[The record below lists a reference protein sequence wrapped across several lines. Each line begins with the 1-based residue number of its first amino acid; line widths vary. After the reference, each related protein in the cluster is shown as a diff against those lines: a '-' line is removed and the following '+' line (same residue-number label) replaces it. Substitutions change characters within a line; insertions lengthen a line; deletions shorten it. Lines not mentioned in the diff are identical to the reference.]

1 MAQNYYEI
9 LGINKSASDKDIKT
23 AYRRMARKLHP
34 DVNPN
39 DERAQEQFKKI
50 NEAYEIVG
58 DPARRKDYDQFGENW
73 KHADQMRNMGGG
85 RPGGSTGGMDFN
97 LGDLF
102 GGMGGA
108 QGGRGGQAHS
118 NFSDMFGGMGG
129 QQQQRQ
135 QQQRPVLHKGTLD
148 VSLEEVYTGA
158 KRRISIGSS
167 STGQRNL
174 EVEIPKGVSDG
185 RKIKLRP
192 DRKAEVTLTVK
203 VRADKRFTRE
213 GANLRAEITGPLFDA
228 MLGGEAEVPT
238 MTGRIALH
246 IPVGTQNGRSFKIK
260 GKGLPKSKSGDH
272 GDLFATVKVL
282 LPENLS
288 EEEQQLYSQ
297 LRDIRGVSAE
307 PDLRSTVDSEQ
318 STASSNTGDDNE
330 GDSL

>member
-1 MAQNYYEI
+1 MAQNYYAL

-39 DERAQEQFKKI
+39 DELAQSQFKKV
-50 NEAYEIVG
+50 NEAYEVVG

-73 KHADQMRNMGGG
+73 KHADQMRNMGGA
-85 RPGGSTGGMDFN
+85 RPGGSTGGKGFN

-102 GGMGGA
+102 GGMGGG
-108 QGGRGGQAHS
+108 QGGRGAPDHS
-118 NFSDMFGGMGG
+118 NFGDMFGGMGG

-135 QQQRPVLHKGTLD
+135 QQQGPVLHRGILD
-148 VSLEEVYTGA
+148 ISLEEVYTGA

-174 EVEIPKGVSDG
+174 EVEIPKGVPDG
-185 RKIKLRP
+185 RNIKLRP
-192 DRKAEVTLTVK
+192 DRKTEVTLTVK

-213 GANLRAEITGPLFDA
+213 GANLRAEITVPLFDA

-246 IPVGTQNGRSFKIK
+246 IPAGTQNGRSFKIK

-272 GDLFATVKVL
+272 GDLFATVKVR

-297 LRDIRGVSAE
+297 LRDIRGASSE
-307 PDLRSTVDSEQ
+307 SDLRSTVDSGQ
-318 STASSNTGDDNE
+318 SNTSSNAGDDNE
-330 GDSL
+330 GDGS